1 MRISGLQKLTLL
13 DYPGKVACTIFT
25 GGCNF
30 RCPFCQ
36 NAGLVL
42 PEEMPDDMAEEEIL
56 RFLKTRQGVLDG
68 VAITGGEPLLY
79 DGTLDLL
86 RKIRELGFSI
96 KLDSNGSFPE
106 RLRRVVDEKLADRI
120 AMDIKNDPA
129 LYGETA
135 GVPGLDLGPITESK
149 EFLMECGIEYEFRTT
164 VVKGIH
170 TEESIRNA
178 AQWIQGARE
187 YYLQQYVDSGNVL
200 APQGLGAFSAEEM
213 KELCSC
219 AREFVPV
226 TQVRGV

>member
-1 MRISGLQKLTLL
+1 
-13 DYPGKVACTIFT
+13 
-25 GGCNF
+25 
-30 RCPFCQ
+30 
-36 NAGLVL
+36 
-42 PEEMPDDMAEEEIL
+42 
-56 RFLKTRQGVLDG
+56 
-68 VAITGGEPLLY
+68 
-79 DGTLDLL
+79 
-86 RKIRELGFSI
+86 
-96 KLDSNGSFPE
+96 
-106 RLRRVVDEKLADRI
+106 
-120 AMDIKNDPA
+120 MDIKNDPT

-226 TQVRGV
+226 AQVRGV